1 MEDRPIKTYLIK
13 ERALQAYKVSET
25 EIDQLIEQHRLDTA
39 LVIDTEGH
47 ECLVVY
53 DDDLAAYV
61 ADRDITPEKFA
72 HLRGNLLGLTEAG
85 LKYGVATGVISGWV
99 QQGKLDIKGYAER
112 NKKLIDEA
120 DIAFLVALGR
130 AKGMRPGKKPF
141 S

>member
-1 MEDRPIKTYLIK
+1 MKTYLIK
-13 ERALQAYKVSET
+13 ERALTAYKISEA
-25 EIDQLIEQHRLDTA
+25 ELDQLIEQNRLDTA
-39 LVIDTEGH
+39 IVVDTEGH
-47 ECLVVY
+47 ETLAVY
-53 DDDLAAYV
+53 DDDLSAYV
-61 ADRDITPEKFA
+61 ADRDITPEQFS

-85 LKYGVATGVISGWV
+85 LKYGVAPRVVSGWA

-141 S
+141 N